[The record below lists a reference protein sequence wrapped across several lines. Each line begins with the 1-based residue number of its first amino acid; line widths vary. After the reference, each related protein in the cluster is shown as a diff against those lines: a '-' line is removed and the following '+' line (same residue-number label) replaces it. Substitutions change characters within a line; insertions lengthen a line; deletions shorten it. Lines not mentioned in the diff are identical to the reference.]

1 LAKVVTGLENQKL
14 ERHGSDCTSCAE
26 AKSTRASFGRSSS
39 STQMPLDL
47 LHIDLAG
54 PSRTASI
61 GGGLYILVIVD
72 DYSGY
77 YHAEILRSKSE
88 TFDKFFTWLRIQEVR
103 LERKAKVIRSDNGG
117 EFTSNQWKEYCRTH
131 GIRHETT
138 TAYTPEQNGKAERS
152 VRTLKE
158 GCRTFLIEA
167 ALSDRY
173 WAFAVKAFCWV
184 RNMTLTSVSRSQ
196 TPYQR
201 FYSKI
206 PDVGNLRIFGCV
218 AFVHINKHERQGAFS
233 PKARKVVFVGYNQE
247 QGSKNWM
254 FYDPYNRKVIESCHA
269 RFWESA
275 KWNDKQVD
283 PDMRFLEE
291 DIIADFPPEPARRED
306 EDDEEHG
313 PEDEGGNALP
323 QGIRQPEP
331 LAPEQNNRP
340 AVPEGEIRQ
349 NNAIP
354 PRQDAPQP
362 NPVDGDPEGP
372 PLALRRGVR
381 ERRPPGKYWENPQR
395 AQHEA
400 YITHLDQLQNQPK
413 VEEILERAYQ
423 IALES
428 DESEDRFHQ
437 AKLLELDSMSK
448 NEVWELVPP
457 TGRKPIGSCWVC
469 TDKLLADGNTKEKAR
484 LVAQGY
490 TQVEGVD
497 YQEIFAPVIKMESV
511 RIILSLIAL
520 LDMEFIQGDVKTA
533 FLYERLKEG
542 EDVYMKQPPGFLTP
556 GKEQWV
562 CKLKKAIY
570 GLHQSP
576 GAFYRHI

>member
-1 LAKVVTGLENQKL
+1 
-14 ERHGSDCTSCAE
+14 
-26 AKSTRASFGRSSS
+26 
-39 STQMPLDL
+39 M
-47 LHIDLAG
+47 
-54 PSRTASI
+54 
-61 GGGLYILVIVD
+61 
-72 DYSGY
+72 
-77 YHAEILRSKSE
+77 
-88 TFDKFFTWLRIQEVR
+88 
-103 LERKAKVIRSDNGG
+103 
-117 EFTSNQWKEYCRTH
+117 
-131 GIRHETT
+131 
-138 TAYTPEQNGKAERS
+138 
-152 VRTLKE
+152 
-158 GCRTFLIEA
+158 
-167 ALSDRY
+167 
-173 WAFAVKAFCWV
+173 
-184 RNMTLTSVSRSQ
+184 
-196 TPYQR
+196 
-201 FYSKI
+201 
-206 PDVGNLRIFGCV
+206 
-218 AFVHINKHERQGAFS
+218 
-233 PKARKVVFVGYNQE
+233 
-247 QGSKNWM
+247 
-254 FYDPYNRKVIESCHA
+254 
-269 RFWESA
+269 
-275 KWNDKQVD
+275 
-283 PDMRFLEE
+283 
-291 DIIADFPPEPARRED
+291 
-306 EDDEEHG
+306 
-313 PEDEGGNALP
+313 NALL
-323 QGIRQPEP
+323 QGIRQPKP
-331 LAPEQNNRP
+331 LTPEQNNRP
-340 AVPEGEIRQ
+340 AAPKGEIGQ
-349 NNAIP
+349 NDAVP

-362 NPVDGDPEGP
+362 NPVDEDPEGA

-381 ERRPPGKYWENPQR
+381 ERQPPGKYWENPQR

-423 IALES
+423 IGLEC